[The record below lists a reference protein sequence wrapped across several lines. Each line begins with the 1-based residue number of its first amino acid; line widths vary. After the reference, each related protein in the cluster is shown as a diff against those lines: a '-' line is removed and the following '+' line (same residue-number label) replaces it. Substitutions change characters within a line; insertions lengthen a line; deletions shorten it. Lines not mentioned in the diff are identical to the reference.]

1 MRSRSRSQPVTRST
15 TLLPRSLIA
24 STPATTAEPASFAT
38 SCATRVT
45 RAIGAGTREA
55 LWRAVAAL
63 LADGRLPDAALRDDT
78 VEALRFVLAERPLF
92 DDAVERAEDALRE
105 LPAAPAA
112 AADFP
117 RDFVL
122 FDLFLPPL
130 RDEALLPDFP
140 RDFLALVAIDALLG
154 VVDGKTTPTIARIR
168 HIRKSATNAHD
179 DFRHRISQDLW
190 SGGSASVRTSRCL
203 ASF

>member
-1 MRSRSRSQPVTRST
+1 M
-15 TLLPRSLIA
+15 IA

-55 LWRAVAAL
+55 LWRAFAAL
-63 LADGRLPDAALRDDT
+63 LAGGRLPDAALRDDT

-92 DDAVERAEDALRE
+92 DAAVERAEDALRE

-117 RDFVL
+117 RDFML

-154 VVDGKTTPTIARIR
+154 VVDGKTRIR